1 MQRDTMPRREE
12 LGTVYQVWTI
22 IRGVQPFFPIY
33 AYSLTMALAV
43 HMRLPRHQ
51 RILREFAAENPRVY
65 VSAFKLAYPSQFTR
79 DMPEDLYTSVYDVLQ
94 NESARLSELQEL
106 TVSLPPQKLVVHRR
120 TSYFNASAPP
130 KMVEIARFEV
140 NVAAVEAY
148 FASDLAKLPLYERFE
163 TNLEKY
169 ATPVNFRLGKAQ
181 PQSASPGQPITT
193 NPSEEPEVGLNYLEN
208 IPPELAFQVALNLES
223 QDLARICTIST
234 TLNGLFCSEDSG
246 WFWAAKLKKDF
257 PELPGYNPSVAKD
270 VYFTKIQSLN
280 LEAQFGSF
288 KLYDSP
294 RRLFNVLLFLTGVIN
309 QDGVHPYPLDLMVDE
324 LQQIGYDR
332 LPQGLPIKTDSTGR
346 TYPALDTRLE
356 NLTAQGRLV
365 GSITLRTWKIMKRA
379 LDQYF
384 PEDSSYRFVY
394 SPEFFGDNTINTL
407 RRKVYEKTFL
417 TVADGHYWVDQ
428 SRINYGLAAIRFIVA
443 ARENNHDPVNRVLPF
458 EAPHMEFQWPRAGDE
473 GPIDEMGLRLQ
484 QAAQNFHIGV
494 RPAEE

>member
-1 MQRDTMPRREE
+1 MQRNTMPRREE

-43 HMRLPRHQ
+43 HLRLPRHK
-51 RILREFAAENPRVY
+51 RILREFADENPRVY
-65 VSAFKLAYPSQFTR
+65 VSAFKLVDPSQFSR
-79 DMPEDLYTSVYDVLQ
+79 DMPAELSTRLNDVLQ
-94 NESARLSELQEL
+94 NESAKLSELQEL
-106 TVSLPPQKLVVHRR
+106 TNSLPHQKLVVNSR
-120 TSYFNASAPP
+120 TSYLNSSAPP
-130 KMVEIARFEV
+130 KMVEITRFEV
-140 NVAAVEAY
+140 DIAAVDAY

-169 ATPVNFRLGKAQ
+169 ATPINFRLGKVQ
-181 PQSASPGQPITT
+181 PQSASPGQPIAT

-246 WFWAAKLKKDF
+246 WFWAAKLQKDF
-257 PELPGYNPSVAKD
+257 PELLGYNASVAKD
-270 VYFTKIQSLN
+270 IYFTKVQSLN
-280 LEAQFGSF
+280 LEAQFKSF

-294 RRLFNVLLFLTGVIN
+294 TRIFNILLFLTGVIN
-309 QDGVHPYPLDLMVDE
+309 EDGVHPYPFDLMIDE
-324 LQQIGYDR
+324 LQQIGYGR

-356 NLTAQGRLV
+356 NLTARGNLL

-384 PEDSSYRFVY
+384 LEGSSYRFVY
-394 SPEFFGDNTINTL
+394 SPEFFGDNTIRTL
-407 RRKVYEKTFL
+407 RSKVYEKTFL

-443 ARENNHDPVNRVLPF
+443 AGEKAVMRNLFDANDQ
-458 EAPHMEFQWPRAGDE
+458 AQWPRAGDE
-473 GPIDEMGLRLQ
+473 GPIDRDLEMQQMLQ
-484 QAAQNFHIGV
+484 QAAQNFQIGV
-494 RPAEE
+494 VPAEE